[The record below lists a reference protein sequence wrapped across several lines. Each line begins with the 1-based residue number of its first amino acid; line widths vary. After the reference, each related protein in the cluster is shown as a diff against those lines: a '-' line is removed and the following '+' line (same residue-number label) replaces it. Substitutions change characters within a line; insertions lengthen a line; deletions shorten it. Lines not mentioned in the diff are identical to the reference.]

1 MPTKSHFVL
10 KQRNFDLTK
19 ICVST
24 VYKQFNIE
32 HALYTSIYV
41 HTCNNSQGNKIQSKY
56 SLCTSWYTYIKYNI
70 ARINKTINEIIC
82 TCKQKTLK
90 AMKLKAE
97 YHKKTIKQLDMNRE
111 NKNKKITE
119 GQSAMMEI

>member
-1 MPTKSHFVL
+1 M
-10 KQRNFDLTK
+10 
-19 ICVST
+19 
-24 VYKQFNIE
+24 
-32 HALYTSIYV
+32 
-41 HTCNNSQGNKIQSKY
+41 
-56 SLCTSWYTYIKYNI
+56 
-70 ARINKTINEIIC
+70 INKTINEIIC

-111 NKNKKITE
+111 NKIKKITE